1 MCWDHSTT
9 CSTHLPGCIH
19 FTEVT
24 PLIWFLT
31 DLASS
36 SKHADVTNRFMGVG
50 IVDDFSWR
58 LTRRQN
64 GAATFP
70 PDSSTLNKTSVL
82 LLYSGDLNTNNL
94 NSGNIWIPNFLK
106 FGFQMVQYSNG
117 QSIGYALCL
126 RPHSNTGPVHKKTR
140 WHPFVQYSHSWAFRY
155 SNGIQKPDHLASDLF
170 STIWIPN

>member
-1 MCWDHSTT
+1 
-9 CSTHLPGCIH
+9 
-19 FTEVT
+19 
-24 PLIWFLT
+24 
-31 DLASS
+31 
-36 SKHADVTNRFMGVG
+36 MGVG

-70 PDSSTLNKTSVL
+70 PDSSTLNETSVL

-94 NSGNIWIPNFLK
+94 NSGNIWIPKFLK

-126 RPHSNTGPVHKKTR
+126 RPTIQIPDQYIRKQDGIHLSSIQIVGLSGIQMAFKNQTI
-140 WHPFVQYSHSWAFRY
+140 WHLTSFQPFEYRTSLQFRSPQYSLTKYKLAIVRHV
-155 SNGIQKPDHLASDLF
+155 KPVF
-170 STIWIPN
+170 TCYFIPTI